1 MNGNIVKDESL
12 IYKIALSFIPLIG
25 DINAKKLVAYVGSAE
40 GIFREKKSNLLKIPG
55 IGNVIASHISNN
67 DALKR
72 AEEEIEFILQNDIN
86 PRYYLDDDYPERL
99 KNCPD
104 GPVILYTKGEPIPA
118 YPPKIISIVGTRHP
132 SQEGIH
138 NCTRLIEEL
147 AKHHPELIVISGLAY
162 GIDACAHKNA
172 LKHHLNTFAVVGH
185 GLDMIYPSLH
195 QKMAN
200 EMLKTGGWISDF
212 PSNTKIEGQNF
223 VKRNRVIAGLSDAT
237 VVVESAIKGGALTTA
252 DIANSYD
259 REVFSFPG
267 RVSDMYSKGC
277 NALVKKNKAV
287 LIETAKD
294 LEYYMKWDSRN
305 KKKQEYVQQKL
316 FVDLQDNEKRI
327 LDILKHEGE
336 QTIDQISS
344 ILDIPP
350 YQISPLLLNLEFSGL
365 VRCLP
370 GKLYKSDP
378 GY

>member
-1 MNGNIVKDESL
+1 VKDQSL

-40 GIFREKKSNLLKIPG
+40 GIFKEKKSNLLKIPG
-55 IGNVIASHISNN
+55 IGNVIANHISNN
-67 DALKR
+67 DALKH
-72 AEEEIEFILQNDIN
+72 AEEEVEFVCENNIKPL
-86 PRYYLDDDYPERL
+86 YYLDDDYPERL

-104 GPVILYTKGEPIPA
+104 GPVILYAKGEKPEVH
-118 YPPKIISIVGTRHP
+118 PPKIISIVGTRHP

-138 NCTRLIEEL
+138 NCARLIEEL
-147 AKHHPELIVISGLAY
+147 AQRHPELIIISGLAY

-172 LKHHLNTFAVVGH
+172 LKHQLKTFAVVGH

-195 QKMAN
+195 HKMAN

-212 PSNTKIEGQNF
+212 PGNTKIEGQNF
-223 VKRNRVIAGLSDAT
+223 VKRNRIIAGLSDAT
-237 VVVESAIKGGALTTA
+237 VVIESAIKGGALTTA

-294 LEYYMKWDSRN
+294 LEYYMKWDIKKEN
-305 KKKQEYVQQKL
+305 KQQYIQQKL
-316 FVDLQDNEKRI
+316 FVDLPDDEKNV
-327 LDILKHEGE
+327 LEVLKKEGE
-336 QTIDQISS
+336 QTIDQLSNM
-344 ILDIPP
+344 LNIPP

-370 GKLYKSDP
+370 GKVYKAEP
-378 GY
+378 GYSS